1 MSSIQLLSLSQT
13 HTSSSSLSLFLFV
26 LLSIAPSLLLSLPPS
41 LPHPSIYP
49 SIHPSLLNLLSSLHL
64 IFPSPSLHLSLFFLV
79 ATLYPPLSL
88 CSFLCN
94 LLSLASLL
102 LTISNFRTFDTTYP
116 RPRSLRGKNYFTYAW
131 GYNLRGPL
139 RFVRWSEDGEGS
151 QGRVGGS
158 KRFLHWT

>member
-26 LLSIAPSLLLSLPPS
+26 LLSIAPSLPPS
-41 LPHPSIYP
+41 PLHL

-64 IFPSPSLHLSLFFLV
+64 TFPSPSLHLSLFFSV

-94 LLSLASLL
+94 LLPLASLL
-102 LTISNFRTFDTTYP
+102 LTISNFWTFDTTYP
-116 RPRSLRGKNYFTYAW
+116 HLRSLRGKNYFTYAW

-139 RFVRWSEDGEGS
+139 RFVRRCEDGEGS
-151 QGRVGGS
+151 QSRVGGS
-158 KRFLHWT
+158 ERFLHRT